1 MFGDSKIILQYN
13 GKELTV
19 RNTEIYMN
27 FVKKACRKSN
37 GELQVPRLCL
47 HGNSPRPSFNGFVY
61 GLSFCP
67 SAQQSFVSDWVR

>member
-1 MFGDSKIILQYN
+1 MLGDSKIIMQYN

-19 RNTEIYMN
+19 RNTEIHMN

-47 HGNSPRPSFNGFVY
+47 HGNCPSFNDFVY
-61 GLSFCP
+61 GLYFCP
-67 SAQQSFVSDWVR
+67 SAQQSFISEF